1 MNLEHIIE
9 NFISKDFRD
18 CHLVDT
24 IRNIQI
30 CAGGI
35 LNTDNILIWFE
46 SEEDKEKYWSYIDK
60 NRIYLEKSKI
70 DPLFGENRTVLISEE
85 NNREILEEL
94 RKAPYYPE
102 QVENI
107 LFHKIQY
114 RNYHTAI
121 VIEIINFSNRKV
133 QWTKDVSQL
142 LSILSLFVAQT
153 VKMKNISEIAN
164 YYFQEQEKAYQ
175 KQTKILQ
182 NDLESVQNLDI
193 DIFYKPSDILSG
205 DSYSI
210 YTTSTGDIF
219 VYIVDAMGHGIAPS
233 LTAYSISAV
242 IKNKI
247 KSSNSFNE
255 LMEVILDNIQY
266 ILTDEE
272 QLTCGLF
279 WFKSDFSEVQYVVAG
294 MYPPMILDGDNVVLT
309 KANNIPFMNFAFDF
323 NISTVKLTD
332 FKSFLIFTDGLV
344 EDSEDLGID
353 LDRLL
358 RDREYLQKSFE
369 KLDFMNL
376 EDDTTIIRIS
386 KKEE

>member
-9 NFISKDFRD
+9 SFISKDFRD
-18 CHLVDT
+18 YQLVDT

-35 LNTDNILIWFE
+35 LNTENILIWFE
-46 SEEDKEKYWSYIDK
+46 SEEDREKYWSYIDK
-60 NRIYLEKSKI
+60 SKIYLEKSKI
-70 DPLFGENRTVLISEE
+70 DPLLGENRTVLISEE
-85 NNREILEEL
+85 NNREVLEEL
-94 RKAPYYPE
+94 KKAPYYPE
-102 QVENI
+102 KVENL
-107 LFHKIQY
+107 LFY
-114 RNYHTAI
+114 RYKSYYTVI
-121 VIEIINFSNRKV
+121 VIEIINFNNHKV
-133 QWTKDVSQL
+133 RWTKDISQL
-142 LSILSLFVAQT
+142 FSILSLFITQT
-153 VKMKNISEIAN
+153 VKMKNVSEIVN

-182 NDLESVQNLDI
+182 NDLESIQNLDI

-205 DSYSI
+205 DSYSM
-210 YTTSTGDIF
+210 YTTQTGDIF
-219 VYIVDAMGHGIAPS
+219 VYVVDAMGHGIAPS

-255 LMEVILDNIQY
+255 LMGVILDNIQY

-294 MYPPMILDGDNVVLT
+294 MYPPMILDGDSVVLA

-386 KKEE
+386 KKKE